1 MGEFYE
7 ECRTD
12 FLAEGGVLV
21 TQATCVDP
29 AHAGGGNPEIT
40 DPFPMLY
47 KTQQQVFKNVQG
59 YASQVPSFYYPWG
72 FVMGSDAALPEPDAV
87 SVDAV
92 VKLRALPE
100 LRHYDGITHQH
111 MFSLP
116 KGARTKLQLETRVFS
131 TAELIFCSR

>member
-1 MGEFYE
+1 MGCAEAGEKFDVIIMDICDPLDAGPGWVLYTKEFYE

-29 AHAGGGNPEIT
+29 AHAGGGSPEIT

-72 FVMGSDAALPEPDAV
+72 FVMGSDAALPEPD
-87 SVDAV
+87 
-92 VKLRALPE
+92 
-100 LRHYDGITHQH
+100 
-111 MFSLP
+111 
-116 KGARTKLQLETRVFS
+116 
-131 TAELIFCSR
+131 